1 MTIFPICHL
10 CIIHAMFTVHVTH
23 CLLTH
28 LPSISTTNQLSMS
41 QSTTHPPFIHPFTH
55 PYQPFN
61 NSLPCHSTYVNWNP
75 LISIYLSHP
84 IHPYPPTHL
93 PFSNSPEVVSLT
105 QKLVVWT
112 WVTIRLWPCQP
123 CRLMVRVDRRI
134 SSRRPTRRMCFCSYF
149 MFEWMRME
157 VVVVAYR

>member
-10 CIIHAMFTVHVTH
+10 CIIHAIFTVHVTH
-23 CLLTH
+23 YLLTH

-41 QSTTHPPFIHPFTH
+41 QSTLHPSIYP
-55 PYQPFN
+55 
-61 NSLPCHSTYVNWNP
+61 SLPTFQQFTTLPFHSHE
-75 LISIYLSHP
+75 LKSIDIHLP
-84 IHPYPPTHL
+84 IPPTHL

-157 VVVVAYR
+157 VVAVAYR